1 MPWKTCPAHAVLE
14 AHTHYAEDR
23 GVITGAVERATSLI
37 SPITKRPMRFHAIAT
52 DYDGTI
58 AHNSDVDVA
67 TLAALERAKK
77 SGRKLLLVTGRELP
91 DLQLVFPRLDLFDL
105 VVVENGAVLFNPQSK
120 EVRILAE
127 PPPLKF
133 VAELRAQKIS
143 PLSTGNVIVATH
155 EPNHIEVLKII
166 HEYGLELQVIFNK
179 GSVMVLPSGVNKA
192 TGLAAAL
199 AELAL
204 SAHNAV
210 GIGDAEN
217 DHAFM
222 RLCECSA
229 AVANA
234 LPAVKEAADLV
245 TGNARGAGVAELID
259 RLIANDLSNLKTLS
273 RHHILIGETDD
284 KTELTLDPAGHGVLV
299 AGTSGSGKSTITTSI
314 MEGLA
319 DSGYQVLVID
329 PEGDYETLDFANHIG
344 NPTQAPL
351 PGDLTDALKDPG
363 RSIVVNLLGV
373 PLNDR
378 PTFFAELLPLILQE
392 KARTGRPHWLV
403 IDETHHLLP
412 HGPSSVALAPLL
424 PDRGILLITVHPGA
438 VEPMTMANVGTLLM
452 IGGQPADTLAGF
464 CKATGEN
471 QPHCPVVQGNKLP
484 TGDAMVWRRG
494 NPEAIVIHTKQ
505 PRTVRKR
512 HSRKYAEGNLG
523 PEGSFYFRGPSGR
536 LNLKA
541 PNLQVFL
548 QLADG
553 VDDETWDYHRK
564 NGDFSKWVRAQIKDE
579 DLAEELVEIEVD
591 HQAKPNDTRAA
602 VRRSIE
608 ARYTLPADV
617 ATG

>member
-1 MPWKTCPAHAVLE
+1 
-14 AHTHYAEDR
+14 
-23 GVITGAVERATSLI
+23 
-37 SPITKRPMRFHAIAT
+37 MRFHAIAT
-52 DYDGTI
+52 DFDGTI
-58 AHNSDVDVA
+58 AHNNDVDDA

-120 EVRILAE
+120 EVSILAE
-127 PPPLKF
+127 PPLPKF
-133 VAELRAQKIS
+133 VAELRAHKVS
-143 PLSTGNVIVATH
+143 PLSTGYVIVATH
-155 EPNHIEVLKII
+155 EPHHIEVLKII

-204 SAHNAV
+204 SPHNAV
-210 GIGDAEN
+210 AIGDAEN

-234 LPAVKEAADLV
+234 LPAVKETADLV
-245 TGNARGAGVAELID
+245 LDKARGEGVVELVD
-259 RLIANDLSNLKTLS
+259 RLIANDLFDLKTLS

-284 KTELTLDPAGHGVLV
+284 INEYPLDPAGHGVLV

-319 DSGYQVLVID
+319 DAGYQVLVID

-344 NPTQAPL
+344 NPTQAPQQ
-351 PGDLTDALKDPG
+351 DAITDALKDPI

-373 PLNDR
+373 PLDDR
-378 PTFFAELLPLILQE
+378 PTFFAELLPHILQE

-424 PDRGILLITVHPGA
+424 PERGILFITVHPGD
-438 VEPMTMANVGTLLM
+438 VEPMTMANVDTLLL
-452 IGGQPADTLAGF
+452 IGGQPADTLKGF

-471 QPHCPVVQGNKLP
+471 EPVCPAVQGNKLP

-494 NPEAIVIHTKQ
+494 SPEAIVIHMKQ

-523 PEGSFYFRGPSGR
+523 PEGSFYFRGPNGK

-548 QLADG
+548 HLADG
-553 VDDETWDYHRK
+553 VDDETWEYHRK

-579 DLAEELVEIEVD
+579 SLADELVQIEVD
-591 HQAKPNDTRAA
+591 HVAKPNDTRAA
-602 VRRSIE
+602 VRVSIE
-608 ARYTLPADV
+608 ALYTLPADI
-617 ATG
+617 ASG